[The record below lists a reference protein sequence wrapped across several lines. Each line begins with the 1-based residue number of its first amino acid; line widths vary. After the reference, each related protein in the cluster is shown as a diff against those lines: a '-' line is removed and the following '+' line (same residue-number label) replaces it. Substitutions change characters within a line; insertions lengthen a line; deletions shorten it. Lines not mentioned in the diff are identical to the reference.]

1 MRSVAVAAVL
11 LGAGLVAGHALA
23 DTVPV
28 PVPTVPVPV
37 PTVSVPVSTVPV
49 PVPKVTVP
57 APPAAAPAPVKVPAS
72 PKVLAPAV
80 PAPTAGGSSSSSAP
94 STPSGPTVGSSAR
107 TVTSS
112 VDKAASTVG
121 SILGSSSGP
130 SASSSSSAPSAGS
143 SGSSS
148 RSGPERLQI
157 ESLRSS
163 RTWISTSGPK
173 RRRGT
178 TLTFVLPRDA
188 RVVLVVKQVSPRCRI
203 AGHFSVQGHAGLNRV
218 RFPGRAK
225 DLQLGAGTY
234 RISARTRAGRLL
246 RRVTIVV
253 VEGGAPTSTELSS
266 ARAANV
272 CTSVSSLA
280 SAGAAAGPTGASNTS
295 LFVGHASASG
305 APAQGTN
312 THSGA
317 ATGVATGRVLGSTVA
332 KAARAIQPLIVA
344 LLALAILLL
353 GLASLPGM
361 ALPESRTSDL
371 L

>member
-1 MRSVAVAAVL
+1 MRSVAAAAVL

-28 PVPTVPVPV
+28 PVPTVSVPV
-37 PTVSVPVSTVPV
+37 PTVPV

-57 APPAAAPAPVKVPAS
+57 APPVAVPVPKIPAPVD
-72 PKVLAPAV
+72 
-80 PAPTAGGSSSSSAP
+80 PAPTAGGSSTAPSAP
-94 STPSGPTVGSSAR
+94 DVA
-107 TVTSS
+107 SS
-112 VDKAASTVG
+112 VDSAAAAVG
-121 SILGSSSGP
+121 SILGSSAG
-130 SASSSSSAPSAGS
+130 ASSSSRPSSAGS

-148 RSGPERLQI
+148 GSRPEGLQI

-178 TLTFVLPRDA
+178 SLTFVLPRDA
-188 RVVLVVKQVSPRCRI
+188 RVVLVVKQVSPTCRV
-203 AGHFSVQGHAGLNRV
+203 AGQFSVQGHAGLNRV

-225 DLQLGAGTY
+225 HLQLEAGTY
-234 RISARTRAGRLL
+234 RISARTPAGRLL

-253 VEGGAPTSTELSS
+253 VEGGTPSSSEVSS

-272 CTSVSSLA
+272 CTSASRLA
-280 SAGAAAGPTGASNTS
+280 STSAAAASTGASNTS
-295 LFVGHASASG
+295 LSVGHPSASS

-317 ATGVATGRVLGSTVA
+317 VLGTSVA
-332 KAARAIQPLIVA
+332 KAARAIQPLLVA
-344 LLALAILLL
+344 LLALAIVLLA
-353 GLASLPGM
+353 LASLPLM
-361 ALPESRTSDL
+361 AFPESRTSYL
-371 L
+371 LARHRIEIAGLGAAAFAAVVIGFLLG